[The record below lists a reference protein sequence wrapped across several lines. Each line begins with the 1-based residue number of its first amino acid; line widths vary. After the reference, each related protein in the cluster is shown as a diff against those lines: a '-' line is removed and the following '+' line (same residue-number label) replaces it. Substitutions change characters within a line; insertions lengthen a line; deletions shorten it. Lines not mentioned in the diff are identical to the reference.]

1 MLRAMRA
8 TLHRLTLAA
17 ALSCVV
23 CGCSSSPSKSH
34 ASESAP
40 PTTSPTAS
48 QQNAIP
54 TRGAVAAGIKAP
66 PATRLAETDEFGL
79 VRGIRQQHGALLFDV
94 DRVNMLSGD
103 EATAAATA
111 QGEDVSND
119 YFLVNAS
126 ARVRHYEL
134 SPSAVVWGSLG
145 LTGSVDATRV
155 SVDAWSRF
163 VERQPGRETLFH
175 FDVEH
180 GVVVGIEEQY
190 RP

>member
-1 MLRAMRA
+1 MLRAMAA

-17 ALSCVV
+17 ALLCVA
-23 CGCSSSPSKSH
+23 CGCSSSRSKSH
-34 ASESAP
+34 ASEAA
-40 PTTSPTAS
+40 PTTSPTAVPE
-48 QQNAIP
+48 NVITA
-54 TRGAVAAGIKAP
+54 RGSVAAGIKAP

-79 VRGIRQQHGALLFDV
+79 VRAIRQQHGALLFDV

-103 EATAAATA
+103 EAAAAAAA

-126 ARVRHYEL
+126 ARVRQYQL

-145 LTGSVDATRV
+145 LTGTGDATRV
-155 SVDAWSRF
+155 SIDAWSRF